1 MKRTAILVEK
11 KKKHKRQRSKTPQP
25 VRQRKQPT
33 FKSNDPA
40 TKDTTKT
47 YSTTRKSRQDIF
59 DEYAAREPLQLRQT
73 RQETRS
79 DPTKPRRSPAPRRS
93 PTPQRKRPLSAPT
106 VPRPTYRAKLSD
118 FDPISAEKGQ
128 EYRSKNE
135 AELAARRKQY
145 AAEPSPSPGPARAA
159 PATVP
164 RPAYDGRMD
173 EDAGPPAKRMAR
185 KPSPVTALRLR
196 PHRTGRHQD
205 QERQALRRITSS
217 T

>member
-1 MKRTAILVEK
+1 MKRTATYGHLGVLVEK

-59 DEYAAREPLQLRQT
+59 DEYAAREPLGGKRRSRTPQLRQT

-159 PATVP
+159 PS
-164 RPAYDGRMD
+164 
-173 EDAGPPAKRMAR
+173 AR
-185 KPSPVTALRLR
+185 IRWA
-196 PHRTGRHQD
+196 HG
-205 QERQALRRITSS
+205 
-217 T
+217 